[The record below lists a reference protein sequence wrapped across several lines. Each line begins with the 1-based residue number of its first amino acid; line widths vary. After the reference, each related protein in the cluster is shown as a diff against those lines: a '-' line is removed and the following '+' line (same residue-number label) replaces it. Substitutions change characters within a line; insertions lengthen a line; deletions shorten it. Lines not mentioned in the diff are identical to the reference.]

1 MGQAYAIRLSLDVSK
16 PYTYQRKI
24 KLPGYFSGAYKPML
38 KKMTRTTTDNMDEKR
53 GLFPN

>member
-24 KLPGYFSGAYKPML
+24 KLPGHFSGAYKPML
-38 KKMTRTTTDNMDEKR
+38 KKNDQDYNR
-53 GLFPN
+53 